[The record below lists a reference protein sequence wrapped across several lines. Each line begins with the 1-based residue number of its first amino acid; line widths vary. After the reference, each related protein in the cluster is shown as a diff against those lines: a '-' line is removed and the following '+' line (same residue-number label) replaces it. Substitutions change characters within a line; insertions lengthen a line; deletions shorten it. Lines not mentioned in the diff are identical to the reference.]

1 VSSEKGSSGGGLS
14 VRTLLIAGSAS
25 AIAAIV
31 VPFFWERGTVF
42 AAAMTPVIVALA
54 TEALKRPVEA
64 VSSVRV
70 RKTADGAAILD
81 PPEPRRPGP
90 TEPFD
95 PLAPAPTE
103 ELEIALASAA
113 KEPPP
118 RHVEGRRR
126 ALTGRQW
133 KIGIA
138 TGLIAFLA
146 AAAVV
151 TASELAIFGDSI
163 TNGQRRTT
171 FLGGSEPAKTATPTP
186 TPKES
191 ATPTE
196 TPTPGET
203 PTATPTQ
210 TATQT
215 ATPTPSPQSVA
226 PGATSTPAPSA
237 APTP

>member
-1 VSSEKGSSGGGLS
+1 VSSEKGSQGTGLS
-14 VRTLLIAGSAS
+14 VRTLLIAGGAS

-31 VPFFWERGTVF
+31 VPLFWERGTVF

-81 PPEPRRPGP
+81 PPETQAPDPA
-90 TEPFD
+90 EPFD

-103 ELEIALASAA
+103 ELELALASPEAR
-113 KEPPP
+113 PP
-118 RHVEGRRR
+118 RHVERRRR